1 VAVKQVQTQEGINP
15 QIIPM
20 IDIMF
25 LLLLFFMLGADMG
38 QREFEEVKLPQ
49 ADGVKED
56 KDPAPGETRP
66 LTVNCYHLYET
77 EVKCPAYE
85 AGNVCVNDAHWR
97 IGIKG
102 IDYTPDKLKDVLEK
116 EAASDRKDTTNLLI
130 SERKVQI
137 RADGSALYGHVQK
150 VMNTCAEVGIY
161 KIEIGAALKMG
172 EKQ

>member
-1 VAVKQVQTQEGINP
+1 MAVKQVQTSEGINP

-38 QREFEEVKLPQ
+38 QRELEEVKLPV

-56 KDPAPGETRP
+56 KGDSMGDKRP
-66 LTVNCYHLYET
+66 LTVNCYHVYET
-77 EVKCPAYE
+77 EATCPAYA

-102 IDYTPDKLKDVLEK
+102 VDYSPDKLKDVLEK
-116 EAASDRKDTTNLLI
+116 EAALERHDTTNLLI
-130 SERKVQI
+130 SERLVQI
-137 RADGSALYGHVQK
+137 RADASALYGHVQK

-161 KIEIGAALKMG
+161 KVEIGAAAKV
-172 EKQ
+172 ENK